1 MKKLNKVLIVDDD
14 SASVFLTRLVLEEM
28 NIAQD
33 IYTVANGK
41 DALAFVEKHTIN
53 IAQYNDTNENFDD
66 SPNLIFLDIN
76 MPVMDGFEFL
86 DYFEKLHAS
95 QSTDFHVVLLTTSIN
110 ERDVDKARKYNI
122 VSYMEKPITEEK
134 INVIILK
141 IR

>member
-14 SASVFLTRLVLEEM
+14 NASVFLTQMVLEEM
-28 NIAQD
+28 RITNE

-41 DALAFVEKHTIN
+41 EALAFVEKYRAVVHQN
-53 IAQYNDTNENFDD
+53 ADSNDFNEQ
-66 SPNLIFLDIN
+66 PNLIFLDIN

-86 DYFEKLHAS
+86 DHFEKLHAAHV
-95 QSTDFHVVLLTTSIN
+95 TDFHVVLLTTSIN
-110 ERDVDKARKYNI
+110 ERDVDKARRYKI

-141 IR
+141 LR

>member
-14 SASVFLTRLVLEEM
+14 NASVFLTQMVLEEM
-28 NIAQD
+28 RITNE

-41 DALAFVEKHTIN
+41 EALAFVEKHRAIVHQN
-53 IAQYNDTNENFDD
+53 ADNSNFNEQ
-66 SPNLIFLDIN
+66 PNLIFLDIN

-86 DYFEKLHAS
+86 DHFEKLHAA
-95 QSTDFHVVLLTTSIN
+95 QVTDFHVVLLTTSIN
-110 ERDVDKARKYNI
+110 ERDVDKARRYKI

-141 IR
+141 LR